1 MGNFNLDDYAPV
13 EERIAL
19 FYEGHPEGR
28 IHTTVERL
36 EPPLVVFRAEVYRD
50 AEDTRPWATGY
61 AYEKEGEG
69 HVNRTSYIE
78 NCETSAIG
86 RALANAGYHGKR
98 DGSPRPSREEME
110 KVERMGST
118 PANGAPGRQ
127 PQAAPEGDMIDCPSC
142 SGPMWDNRLTKK
154 GRQPDLKC
162 RDRECD
168 KAIWLD
174 GWAKD
179 LERDLNA
186 VGAIADLTEFDIK
199 QLQEQIKSGSPA
211 QMQAAHRK
219 LHEEMTPA

>member
-1 MGNFNLDDYAPV
+1 MSKFSLDDYAPV
-13 EERIAL
+13 EERISL

-36 EPPLVVFRAEVYRD
+36 DPPLVVFRAEIYRD

-110 KVERMGST
+110 KVERMDSK
-118 PANGAPGRQ
+118 P
-127 PQAAPEGDMIDCPSC
+127 AAPEPDDMIDCPKC
-142 SGPMWDNRLTKK
+142 GGPLWDNRKDKK
-154 GRQPDLKC
+154 NPRGPDLKC
-162 RDRECD
+162 RDKDGCD
-168 KAIWLD
+168 HAIWLGSWKD
-174 GWAKD
+174 DLLKD
-179 LERDLNA
+179 LAGAHAAGAIDAKERDK
-186 VGAIADLTEFDIK
+186 GE
-199 QLQEQIKSGSPA
+199 
-211 QMQAAHRK
+211 QAAESKNPGRMLALGK
-219 LHEEMTPA
+219 WLDAKVQAGILGG

>member
-1 MGNFNLDDYAPV
+1 MSKFSLDDYAPV
-13 EERIAL
+13 EERISL

-36 EPPLVVFRAEVYRD
+36 DPPLVVFRAEIYRD

-110 KVERMGST
+110 KVERMDSK
-118 PANGAPGRQ
+118 P
-127 PQAAPEGDMIDCPSC
+127 AAPEPDDMIDCPKC
-142 SGPMWDNRLTKK
+142 GGPCFDNRQDKRSPK
-154 GRQPDLKC
+154 SPDIKCKDKECGHAVWLKTW
-162 RDRECD
+162 RDDLLKSLADAHAAGVIDAEQRD
-168 KAIWLD
+168 KAEAV
-174 GWAKD
+174 AKG
-179 LERDLNA
+179 E
-186 VGAIADLTEFDIK
+186 
-199 QLQEQIKSGSPA
+199 SPA
-211 QMQAAHRK
+211 KMLELMKRLDTLVAEQVMGG
-219 LHEEMTPA
+219 